1 MIRKKAALR
10 AEKADPARALIRPA
24 AAQVTRAALAEAPV
38 LPEVEAVPAE
48 APVLLAV
55 EVPAAVEETA
65 EAIPEIPQ
73 AALTVRIPL
82 PVTKAGTEIRQ
93 IMWTANREQVTEMA
107 TAR

>member
-1 MIRKKAALR
+1 MKG
-10 AEKADPARALIRPA
+10 
-24 AAQVTRAALAEAPV
+24 
-38 LPEVEAVPAE
+38 LP
-48 APVLLAV
+48 APVLLAA

-93 IMWTANREQVTEMA
+93 MMWTANREQVTEMA